1 MLLAVVLW
9 GDPDPFSPWLQLI
22 MQAGALGVLVIIALR
37 VPSVIMM
44 LRAWRDEAELA
55 HREEREQIRKDN
67 REALQVIIDHHRNTQ
82 NTMIEHNRE
91 SQKAIIEHCD
101 ETNRRRDA
109 FLSAMQKEIENLQE
123 QRYDTRKTTTKRGA
137 PPADPQT

>member
-1 MLLAVVLW
+1 MLFAAILW
-9 GDPDPFSPWLQLI
+9 ADPDPFAPWLQLI

-37 VPSVIMM
+37 VPAVILM
-44 LRAWRDEAELA
+44 LRSWRDEAEQA

-67 REALQVIIDHHRNTQ
+67 KEALQVVIDHNRNTQ
-82 NTMIEHNRE
+82 NAMIEHHRE